1 MEGFPSLI
9 FCYKN
14 KKSSN
19 VYFSFRVLFLFLSE
33 HQSICKF
40 DKRMIQQNIKLWLR
54 ERLSNPPRM
63 YSRKLHILHEDL
75 VTWGKVDQGQLVL
88 FILQISSSSSSKVNK
103 IRGASLPFPRHLSF
117 SGSDSFSNVEIH
129 SVCNKWSEVSCCQLS
144 ETQLDSSHSPIL
156 SEPQWLLKDQNA
168 GDREHIPFMSSS

>member
-1 MEGFPSLI
+1 MEYFPSLI

-103 IRGASLPFPRHLSF
+103 IRGASLPFPGICLFPAPIHFPMLKFIQSVINDRRCRVVNYRRH
-117 SGSDSFSNVEIH
+117 N
-129 SVCNKWSEVSCCQLS
+129 
-144 ETQLDSSHSPIL
+144 
-156 SEPQWLLKDQNA
+156 
-168 GDREHIPFMSSS
+168 